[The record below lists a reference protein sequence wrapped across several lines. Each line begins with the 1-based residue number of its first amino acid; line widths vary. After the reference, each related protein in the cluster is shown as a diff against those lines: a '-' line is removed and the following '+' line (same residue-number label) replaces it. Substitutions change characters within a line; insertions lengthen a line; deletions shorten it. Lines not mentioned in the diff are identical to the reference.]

1 LLIFT
6 VSQAASIK
14 GQVIDAN
21 TSFELAS
28 ANIYFSASRM
38 GTVSDDRGYFSLKT
52 PNDGSDTLIVKVI
65 GYQEYKQVVKFP
77 LESSLLVQMI
87 SVVLH
92 GDDVIVSATRIP
104 GSAAQSSL
112 SLDVI
117 TPNELR
123 LQLATHVSD
132 ALQGLRSL
140 QIRDYGGSGAMK
152 TVSLRGATAGQT
164 LVVLD
169 GQRLNNPQNGEVDF
183 ALIPLEHIQG
193 IEILRGGSSALYG
206 ADAMGGVI
214 SIKTKRA
221 FAERIQISTELG
233 IGSYGTYAFKTNL
246 AISKNKTDF
255 ISSYQYFQSAG
266 NFTYKDMWG
275 REFTRDNN
283 DATQHHVYSRFS
295 WHPKNWKLSLAY
307 DLMQS
312 EKGAPGPIEPYYH
325 FARMD
330 DRRQYTSLDIEKTS
344 ENRRHVFKSQSYYLY
359 SLNHYVNEDS
369 SDVLV
374 PVNDTYINQT
384 FGEELQFTSTFRPEL
399 VLNYGVNVRL
409 DEFHHQ
415 RLDLKYTRLSYD
427 AFIID
432 ESDFTFNNKLIKG
445 LKISPSLR
453 YNGNTDFVDKLTPKI
468 GLLLHLLDDG
478 QLKILANTGL
488 SYRSPTFNDLYWP
501 KDSFSRGNQN
511 LRPESGRDWDAGIR
525 LKVEGLKVDVVYFDQ
540 YYTDLILWQDHAG
553 MWWPENV
560 SEARI
565 RGLENSFKW
574 DIISDH
580 LDLYAQYTFMDAR
593 NLSQQYDNKYL
604 SYRPVHTADIQLNG
618 KILSLGMFFN
628 THIESKRYT
637 TADNA
642 EIRALPAYIKNDIGM
657 NFLQKTSFVDILYK
671 AEIKNLFDVDY
682 QLLKDYPLAGR
693 EIKLSIQIK
702 FNKQMKERK

>member
-1 LLIFT
+1 
-6 VSQAASIK
+6 
-14 GQVIDAN
+14 
-21 TSFELAS
+21 
-28 ANIYFSASRM
+28 
-38 GTVSDDRGYFSLKT
+38 
-52 PNDGSDTLIVKVI
+52 
-65 GYQEYKQVVKFP
+65 
-77 LESSLLVQMI
+77 
-87 SVVLH
+87 
-92 GDDVIVSATRIP
+92 
-104 GSAAQSSL
+104 
-112 SLDVI
+112 
-117 TPNELR
+117 
-123 LQLATHVSD
+123 
-132 ALQGLRSL
+132 
-140 QIRDYGGSGAMK
+140 
-152 TVSLRGATAGQT
+152 
-164 LVVLD
+164 
-169 GQRLNNPQNGEVDF
+169 
-183 ALIPLEHIQG
+183 
-193 IEILRGGSSALYG
+193 
-206 ADAMGGVI
+206 
-214 SIKTKRA
+214 
-221 FAERIQISTELG
+221 
-233 IGSYGTYAFKTNL
+233 
-246 AISKNKTDF
+246 
-255 ISSYQYFQSAG
+255 
-266 NFTYKDMWG
+266 
-275 REFTRDNN
+275 
-283 DATQHHVYSRFS
+283 
-295 WHPKNWKLSLAY
+295 
-307 DLMQS
+307 
-312 EKGAPGPIEPYYH
+312 
-325 FARMD
+325 
-330 DRRQYTSLDIEKTS
+330 
-344 ENRRHVFKSQSYYLY
+344 
-359 SLNHYVNEDS
+359 
-369 SDVLV
+369 
-374 PVNDTYINQT
+374 
-384 FGEELQFTSTFRPEL
+384 

-501 KDSFSRGNQN
+501 EDSFSRGNQN